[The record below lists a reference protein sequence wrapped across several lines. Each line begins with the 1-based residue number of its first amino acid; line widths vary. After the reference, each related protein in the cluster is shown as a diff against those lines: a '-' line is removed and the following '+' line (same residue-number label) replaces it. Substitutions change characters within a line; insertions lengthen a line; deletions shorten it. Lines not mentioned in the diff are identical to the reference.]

1 MGVRSGIKKKF
12 FGIKAKKQGG
22 GQVVEK
28 ERTQFTLEYL
38 VVLVKYLV
46 VLERYLV
53 VLVKFLKYV
62 IQ

>member
-1 MGVRSGIKKKF
+1 MGVRSGIKKNSLELRLESK
-12 FGIKAKKQGG
+12 GG

-46 VLERYLV
+46 VLVRYLV